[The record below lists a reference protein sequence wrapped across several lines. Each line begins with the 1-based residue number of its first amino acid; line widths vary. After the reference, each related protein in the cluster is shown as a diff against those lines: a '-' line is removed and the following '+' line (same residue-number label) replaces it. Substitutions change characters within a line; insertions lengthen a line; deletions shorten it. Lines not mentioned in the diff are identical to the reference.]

1 MARTR
6 TPSGNEDT
14 TTFRCRRCGFPCNLD
29 KDKTGPGSGVSLVYT
44 TTVGN
49 DGTWTGYDPTVVAG
63 CIFCGSKNYKD
74 WQR

>member
-14 TTFRCRRCGFPCNLD
+14 TSVRCKRCRHWCNTD

-49 DGTWTGYDPTVVAG
+49 DGTWTGYDPTHTAG
-63 CIFCGSKNYKD
+63 CPFCNTKNYKD